1 MKNEEYYNR
10 TINAALRLGFI
21 GLLIV
26 WSFLIIKPFILPVL
40 WGIII
45 AVVLYPL
52 HRKLTDSFKGKEKL
66 SAWLITLVLLAL
78 LILPSWAFI
87 GSTVDGIQKLS
98 HDLQSST
105 LQIPQPKEK
114 VAEWP
119 IIGKSVHQAWKL
131 IATNTQEAVHQY
143 HEQLTTIGG
152 KLLQSS
158 ANIIVTLLLF
168 ILSVIIAG
176 VLLRVSNGG
185 KNAAGMVFDTLL
197 GQYGDNFVKLS
208 ADIIRSVVQ
217 GILLVAAI
225 QSVLLGA
232 GMMVAH
238 IPAAGL
244 WALIVLFLAIM
255 QLPPWLIMLPI
266 AIYGFSIMD
275 TTPAII
281 FLVYSMLISVI
292 DPFLKAMFLGRGVD
306 IPMLVVLLGAI
317 GGMILSGIIGLFVGA
332 VVLSITYKVF
342 IALVSKDEGNAL
354 AEPGESQ

>member
-1 MKNEEYYNR
+1 MNNEEYYNR
-10 TINAALRLGFI
+10 TINAALRLAFI

-26 WSFLIIKPFILPVL
+26 WSFLILRPFILPVL

-45 AVVLYPL
+45 AVVLYPI
-52 HRKLTDSFKGKEKL
+52 HKKLTRSFKGKEKL
-66 SAWLITLVLLAL
+66 SAWLITLLLLAL
-78 LILPSWAFI
+78 LIIPSWAFI
-87 GSTVDGIQKLS
+87 GSTVDGLQQLS
-98 HDLQSST
+98 HDLQGGT
-105 LQIPQPKEK
+105 LLIPQPKEK

-119 IIGKSVHQAWKL
+119 VIGKSVYQAWKL
-131 IATNTQEAVHQY
+131 IATNTQQAVQQY
-143 HEQLTTIGG
+143 HDELKTIGS

-176 VLLRVSNGG
+176 VLLPASKGG
-185 KNAAGMVFDTLL
+185 EKAAGMVFDTLL
-197 GQYGDNFVKLS
+197 GNYGDNFVKLS

-217 GILLVAAI
+217 GILLVATI

-244 WALIVLFLAIM
+244 WALVVLFLAIM

-281 FLVYSMLISVI
+281 FLVYSMAISVI
-292 DPFLKAMFLGRGVD
+292 DPFLKAIFLGRGVD

-342 IALVSKDEGNAL
+342 VSLVSNEERDTL
-354 AEPGESQ
+354 VEPKER